1 MKHLLPRVLLLLL
14 FGCGSSP
21 HQNFYTLY
29 SEPDDEATG
38 DVALEIEIRRLGL
51 PGYLDRPNLVRR
63 GEGGRLDISGTD
75 RWGTDLDDMVVAT
88 LAQNLTQ
95 RLPRSTVY
103 TESGAISSR
112 PNVVVEVDLQR
123 FEAADGVVRL
133 DAQVA
138 LHWAGGSEAHIERH
152 ELTEE
157 PDGDGTE
164 ATVAAMSKLLAKLSE
179 AIAGSIAAMAAAQT
193 QA

>member
-1 MKHLLPRVLLLLL
+1 MKHVLPRVLFLLLC
-14 FGCGSSP
+14 GCGSSP

-29 SEPDDEATG
+29 SEPGDATQ
-38 DVALEIEIRRLGL
+38 DVALAIELRRPGM
-51 PGYLDRPNLVRR
+51 PGYLERPNLVRR

-75 RWGTDLDDMVVAT
+75 RWGTDLDDLVAAT
-88 LAQNLTQ
+88 LTQNLTQ
-95 RLPRSTVY
+95 RLPRSTIY

-112 PNVVVEVDLQR
+112 PDLIVEVDLQQ
-123 FEAADGVVRL
+123 FEAADGVVHL
-133 DAQVA
+133 HAQVGI
-138 LHWAGGSEAHIERH
+138 HWAGGSEARIERY

-179 AIAGSIAAMAAAQT
+179 AIAGSIAAMASAQT